1 MSANLIANRY
11 AKALLKV
18 SESNPDLASKA
29 ESFLDLC
36 EGMFELSETKKILKS
51 PVMPADL
58 KKALL
63 SYAAEKS
70 GAAKEFSNF
79 AGQVVD
85 AGRTN
90 LIPEIAGSYRKM
102 LAAKRG
108 VAEAVA
114 FSAEALSDSAK
125 KDLSSALEKVFTK
138 KITLRNEVDKKVLG
152 GFVVKVGHYTIDLS
166 LKSRLD
172 SVAEFAQR

>member
-18 SESNPDLASKA
+18 CEGTADLADKA
-29 ESFLDLC
+29 EQFLGLC
-36 EGMFELSETKKILKS
+36 ESMFDMAESKKILKS

-63 SYAAEKS
+63 IFAAEKTS
-70 GAAKEFSNF
+70 AAKEFANF
-79 AGQVVD
+79 AAQVVD

-90 LIPEIAGSYRKM
+90 LIPEIADSFRNMLSEKRGLAHAVARSAEPMTDAAKSD
-102 LAAKRG
+102 LAA
-108 VAEAVA
+108 
-114 FSAEALSDSAK
+114 
-125 KDLSSALEKVFTK
+125 ALEKVFNR
-138 KITLRNEVDKKVLG
+138 KITLQNEVDKKVLG
-152 GFVVKVGHYTIDLS
+152 GFVVNVGHYTIDLS

-172 SVAEFAQR
+172 SVADFAQR